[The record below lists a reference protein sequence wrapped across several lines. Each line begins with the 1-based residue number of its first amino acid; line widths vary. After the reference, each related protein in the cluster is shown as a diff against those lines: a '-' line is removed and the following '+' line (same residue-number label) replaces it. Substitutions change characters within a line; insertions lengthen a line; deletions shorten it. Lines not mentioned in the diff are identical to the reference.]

1 MSDLRVLIVDDEPL
15 AAEGH
20 AAYVRR
26 VPGFDV
32 AGITGTVQETL
43 RVLRSHDV
51 DLILLDLNLPDGNG
65 LDIVRCIRAAG
76 GSTDILTITAAR
88 EADWCAAPSGS
99 ESSDIC

>member
-32 AGITGTVQETL
+32 AVA
-43 RVLRSHDV
+43 
-51 DLILLDLNLPDGNG
+51 DLFEP
-65 LDIVRCIRAAG
+65 
-76 GSTDILTITAAR
+76 
-88 EADWCAAPSGS
+88 
-99 ESSDIC
+99 